1 MINEGLD
8 ADFFKN
14 PRLQPM
20 SREEYRN
27 SPKRTTTAWDAEDHR
42 LDGIDPDGGD
52 ARRRLAEKA
61 RAART
66 SSGT

>member
-20 SREEYRN
+20 SHDEYRN
-27 SPKRTTTAWDAEDHR
+27 APKRTTAAWDDAEDHP

-52 ARRRLAEKA
+52 AR
-61 RAART
+61 
-66 SSGT
+66 

>member
-20 SREEYRN
+20 SHDEYRN
-27 SPKRTTTAWDAEDHR
+27 ASKRDAEDHSR
-42 LDGIDPDGGD
+42 DGIDPDGGGN
-52 ARRRLAEKA
+52 E
-61 RAART
+61 
-66 SSGT
+66 